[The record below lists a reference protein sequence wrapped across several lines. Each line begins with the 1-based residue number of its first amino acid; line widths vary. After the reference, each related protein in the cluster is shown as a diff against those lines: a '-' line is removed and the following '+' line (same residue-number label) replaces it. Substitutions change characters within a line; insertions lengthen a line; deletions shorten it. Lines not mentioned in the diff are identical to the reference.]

1 MLSAERPL
9 IVTSSL
15 GRNTEA
21 VEELVRLSERLAI
34 PVIEAAPNYI
44 NFPANHPLHVGYQ
57 WNTPGQNQVLAE
69 ADLILVIDSDVP
81 WIPMKNKPN
90 KDSKIYYI
98 DVDPLKER
106 IPLWYIPSESFI
118 RADSH
123 VALQQLNG
131 CLNEL
136 EIDKEAVNDRFRIF
150 SKIHRDQRIEWREAE
165 KLVDPDTITPAYLT
179 ACVREVI
186 DKDTIILNEAITNY
200 ETVNKHLGR
209 NQPGTYFTSGGSS
222 LGWNGGAAIG
232 AKLAAPDKTVISLT
246 GDGTYIFSNPTPV
259 HWMSRKY
266 NAPFLT
272 IIFNNRGWG
281 APRMS
286 TLGVH
291 PNGIA
296 NQTDQFWVNFDPTV
310 EYSKVAEAAG
320 GAYARKVD
328 NPSEVKEALS
338 RSIRGW

>member
-1 MLSAERPL
+1 M
-9 IVTSSL
+9 
-15 GRNTEA
+15 
-21 VEELVRLSERLAI
+21 
-34 PVIEAAPNYI
+34 
-44 NFPANHPLHVGYQ
+44 
-57 WNTPGQNQVLAE
+57 
-69 ADLILVIDSDVP
+69 
-81 WIPMKNKPN
+81 
-90 KDSKIYYI
+90 
-98 DVDPLKER
+98 
-106 IPLWYIPSESFI
+106 
-118 RADSH
+118 RADSY
-123 VALQQLNG
+123 VALQQLNS

-136 EIDKEAVNDRFRIF
+136 EINKEAVNDRFRIF

-165 KLVDPDTITPAYLT
+165 KLVDPETITPAYLT
-179 ACVREVI
+179 ACVRELI

-209 NQPGTYFTSGGSS
+209 NQAGSYFTSGGSS

-246 GDGTYIFSNPTPV
+246 GDGSYIFSNPTPV
-259 HWMSRKY
+259 HWISRKY

-328 NPSEVKEALS
+328 HPSEVKEALREALEAVKNG
-338 RSIRGW
+338 RSAVLDVRVPEVSQQKL